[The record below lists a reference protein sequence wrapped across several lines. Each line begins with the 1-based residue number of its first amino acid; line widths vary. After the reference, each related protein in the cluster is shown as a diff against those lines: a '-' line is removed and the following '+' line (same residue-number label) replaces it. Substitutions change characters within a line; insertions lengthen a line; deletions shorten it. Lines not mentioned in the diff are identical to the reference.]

1 MPTAPKKKS
10 ASKAKSAP
18 PTKPA
23 PKTKPKAQAKPARP
37 AAAAKAPPPDAT
49 ASAAP
54 RPAPVA
60 YPLPHFAPDEL
71 SSTAPFPSAGLIQS
85 IHNPHASED
94 TPTDVF
100 RTLIQRHLVSTLA
113 RHPGSA
119 TPRDW
124 WVATALAVRDTIHE
138 RMIATQ
144 AVHNAQNV
152 RRIYYFSLEYL
163 MGRLFGNNLLAT
175 GLLDTAKVALE
186 SLGQDFD
193 RIRESEVDM
202 GLGNGGLG
210 RLAACFLDS
219 LATLDY
225 PALGYGIYYEF
236 GLFKQ
241 AFQHGNQVE
250 APDNWIIFGSP
261 WEVVR
266 PEYTQEVRIFGRVE
280 NVFDDRGNYR
290 PRWVGTKTI
299 LGVPHDI
306 PIAGFGTKT
315 VNLLRLWASKST
327 EDFDLAAFNSGG
339 YVEAVRE
346 KAVGETVSKVLY
358 PNDKTENG
366 KELRLVQQYFF
377 VACSLRDL
385 IRRHFR
391 SPGNG
396 WANFSDKVAVQL
408 NDTHPAIAVVELMR
422 ILTDEEHL
430 VWDDAWAIVS
440 KTFAYTNHTLLPE
453 ALEKWGVGLF
463 ERVLPRHLQLI
474 YDINT
479 HLMVAVEAKWPGDND
494 KKRICS
500 LIEENGHK
508 MVRMANLAVAGS
520 HAVNG
525 VAALH
530 TALLKKDLFPEF
542 DALYPGKFQ
551 NKTNGITPR
560 RWLLKSNLRLSSLI
574 TQKLGG
580 EAWVRDLDL
589 LRGLEAFADDP
600 AFQREFMSIKR
611 ANKVELAAIIQE
623 QCGVEVSPD
632 ALFDVQI
639 KRLHEYKRQHLNL
652 LHILALYRRLLQNP
666 TLDLV
671 PRVFVFGAKA
681 APGYDLAKNIIRA
694 INVIGAHINADAR
707 IGGKLK
713 VVFLPNYRVSLAE
726 KIIPAA
732 DLSEQISTA
741 GKEASGTGN
750 MKLMANGSLTIG
762 TLDGA
767 NVEIREEVGDD
778 NIFIFGLTVDEV
790 EALWAKGYKPWDYYH
805 ADEEL
810 RAVVDWLGSDY
821 FTPGEQ
827 GAFSHVHG
835 SLLHGGDPYLL
846 LADFR
851 SYSEAQAR
859 VDAAYRDQSKWAKMA
874 ILNTARVG
882 KFSSD
887 RTIREYARQIWNLTP
902 VPVP

>member
-1 MPTAPKKKS
+1 M
-10 ASKAKSAP
+10 AKSAA
-18 PTKPA
+18 KS
-23 PKTKPKAQAKPARP
+23 KATPP
-37 AAAAKAPPPDAT
+37 AAAEPA
-49 ASAAP
+49 AAP
-54 RPAPVA
+54 VIAGRPHIDSPEAI
-60 YPLPHFAPDEL
+60 FR
-71 SSTAPFPSAGLIQS
+71 SLI
-85 IHNPHASED
+85 
-94 TPTDVF
+94 
-100 RTLIQRHLVSTLA
+100 LRHLTSTLA
-113 RHPGSA
+113 RYPASA

-124 WVATALAVRDTIHE
+124 WVATALSVRDTIHE

-152 RRIYYFSLEYL
+152 RRVYYFSLEYL

-175 GLLDTAKVALE
+175 GLLDTAKAALTD
-186 SLGQDFD
+186 LGQDFD
-193 RIRESEVDM
+193 KIRESEVDM

-241 AFQHGNQVE
+241 SFVDGHQVE

-261 WEVVR
+261 WDVVR

-290 PRWVGTKTI
+290 PHWVDTKTI

-306 PIAGFGTKT
+306 PTAGFGTKT

-346 KAVGETVSKVLY
+346 KAVGETISKVLY

-377 VACSLRDL
+377 VACSLRDI
-385 IRRHFR
+385 IRRHTR
-391 SPGNG
+391 TPGNS
-396 WANFSDKVAVQL
+396 WDNFAAKVAVQL

-422 ILTDEEHL
+422 ILLDEEGIA
-430 VWDDAWAIVS
+430 WDRAWPIINA
-440 KTFAYTNHTLLPE
+440 TFAYTNHTLLPE
-453 ALEKWGVGLF
+453 ALERWSVPLF
-463 ERVLPRHLQLI
+463 ERVLPRHLQI
-474 YDINT
+474 IFEINVR
-479 HLMVAVEAKWPGDND
+479 HMKAVEARWPGDD
-494 KKRICS
+494 AKKRICS
-500 LIEENGHK
+500 IIEENGSK
-508 MVRMANLAVAGS
+508 MVRMAHLSVVAA

-530 TALLKKDLFPEF
+530 TILLKKDLFPEF
-542 DALYPGKFQ
+542 DALFPGKFQ

-560 RWLLKSNLRLSSLI
+560 RWLLKSNPRLSALI
-574 TQKLGG
+574 TRSLDGTASTG
-580 EAWVRDLDL
+580 WPRDLDL
-589 LRGLEAFADDP
+589 LRGLEKFADDQ
-600 AFQREFMSIKR
+600 AFQSEFMAIKR
-611 ANKVELAAIIQE
+611 ANKVDLAAVIKAE
-623 QCGVEVSPD
+623 CGVEVSPD
-632 ALFDVQI
+632 AIFDVQI

-666 TLDLV
+666 ALDIV
-671 PRVFVFGAKA
+671 PRVFIFGAKA
-681 APGYDLAKNIIRA
+681 APGYDVAKNIIRA
-694 INVIGAHINADAR
+694 INTIGARINADER

-750 MKLMANGSLTIG
+750 MKLMANGALTIG

-767 NVEIREEVGDD
+767 NVEIGEEVGSE
-778 NIFIFGLTVDEV
+778 NIFIFGLTVEQV
-790 EALWAKGYKPWDYYH
+790 EALWAKGYNPWDYYT

-810 RAVVDWLGSDY
+810 RAVLDWLGSDY
-821 FTPGEQ
+821 WTPGET
-827 GAFSHVHG
+827 GAFAAMHD
-835 SLLHGGDPYLL
+835 SLMGHGDPFLV

-851 SYSEAQAR
+851 AYCDAQAQ
-859 VDAAYRDQSKWAKMA
+859 VDAAYRVKARWAKSA

-887 RTIREYARQIWNLTP
+887 RTIREYAEQIWSLP
-902 VPVP
+902 AVPVA

>member
-1 MPTAPKKKS
+1 MSPGLDL
-10 ASKAKSAP
+10 
-18 PTKPA
+18 PA
-23 PKTKPKAQAKPARP
+23 
-37 AAAAKAPPPDAT
+37 
-49 ASAAP
+49 
-54 RPAPVA
+54 
-60 YPLPHFAPDEL
+60 
-71 SSTAPFPSAGLIQS
+71 STAPFAGELLSALHHPQIAAAAPGAVMRS
-85 IHNPHASED
+85 
-94 TPTDVF
+94 
-100 RTLIQRHLVSTLA
+100 LIQRHLVSTLA
-113 RHPGSA
+113 RHTGSA

-124 WVATALAVRDTIHE
+124 WVATVLALRDTIHE

-163 MGRLFGNNLLAT
+163 MGRLFGNNLIAT
-175 GLLDTAKVALE
+175 GLYDVTKSALA
-186 SLGQDFD
+186 SLGQDFEL
-193 RIRESEVDM
+193 IRGAEVDM

-241 AFQHGNQVE
+241 AFVNGNQVE
-250 APDNWIIFGSP
+250 HPDNWILFGDP

-266 PEYTQEVRIFGRVE
+266 PEYAQEVRLYGRVE

-315 VNLLRLWASKST
+315 VNLLRLWASKAT
-327 EDFDLAAFNSGG
+327 DDFDLAAFNSGG

-358 PNDKTENG
+358 PNDKSEAG

-377 VACSLRDL
+377 VACSLRDIL
-385 IRRHFR
+385 RRHFR
-391 SPGNG
+391 TPSNS
-396 WANFSDKVAVQL
+396 WNNFADKVAVQL
-408 NDTHPAIAVVELMR
+408 NDTHPAIAIVELMR
-422 ILTDEEHL
+422 ILVDEHAMG
-430 VWDDAWAIVS
+430 WDAAWAIVT

-453 ALEKWGVGLF
+453 ALEKWGVPLF
-463 ERVLPRHLQLI
+463 ERVLPRHLQII
-474 YDINT
+474 YDINARVME
-479 HLMVAVEAKWPGDND
+479 LVERRWPGDD
-494 KKRICS
+494 EKKRICS
-500 LIEENGHK
+500 LIEEGGGK
-508 MVRMANLAVAGS
+508 GVRMANLAVAGAHS
-520 HAVNG
+520 VNG

-542 DALYPGKFQ
+542 DALYPGKIQ

-560 RWLLKSNLRLSSLI
+560 RWLLKGNPRLAALI
-574 TQKLGG
+574 TRKIGS
-580 EAWVRDLDL
+580 AWPRDLDQ
-589 LRGLEAFADDP
+589 LRGLEKFAGEP
-600 AFQREFMSIKR
+600 AFQQEFMAIKR
-611 ANKVELAAIIQE
+611 ANKVELAAVIQAE
-623 QCGVEVSPD
+623 CGVTVSPD

-666 TLDLV
+666 ALDMV
-671 PRVFVFGAKA
+671 PRVFVFAAKA

-694 INVIGAHINADAR
+694 INVIGARINADAR
-707 IGGKLK
+707 LGGKLK
-713 VVFLPNYRVSLAE
+713 VAFLPNYRVSLAE
-726 KIIPAA
+726 IIIPAA

-750 MKLMANGSLTIG
+750 MKLSLNGALTMG

-767 NVEIREEVGDD
+767 NVEIQEEVGAA
-778 NIFIFGLTVDEV
+778 NIFIFGLTV
-790 EALWAKGYKPWDYYH
+790 EAVVARRAAGYSPWDLYRQ
-805 ADEEL
+805 DEEL

-821 FTPGEQ
+821 FTPGEHD
-827 GAFSHVHG
+827 AFGPVHG
-835 SLLHGGDPYLL
+835 SLMHGGDPYMV

-851 SYSEAQAR
+851 SYADAQAR
-859 VDAAYRDQSKWAKMA
+859 VDRAYRDQANWARMA
-874 ILNTARVG
+874 IINTARMG

-887 RTIREYARQIWNLTP
+887 RTIREYAKDIWNLAP